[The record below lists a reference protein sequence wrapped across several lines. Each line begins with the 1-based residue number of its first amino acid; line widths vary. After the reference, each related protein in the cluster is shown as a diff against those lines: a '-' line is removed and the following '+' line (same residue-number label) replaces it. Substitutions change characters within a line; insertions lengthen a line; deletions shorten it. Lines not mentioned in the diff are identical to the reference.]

1 MSERRSNLRSR
12 KHLDYA
18 MIHAGKSVQFPTYG
32 FSPDHRPLSAPV
44 GDNTPRDYQPH
55 DLTEMKRLLG
65 EEKERNNVLEES
77 SQLEQIRKE
86 LEALRLRN
94 AALEKRAVQDS
105 QKETTLKDLRIN
117 PLVSSKVEQ
126 FLSQLDDSSSEESED
141 DDKTKK
147 KSTRG
152 RRHTLKSGKASK
164 LTSRVVN
171 PQLWPHS
178 NII

>member
-1 MSERRSNLRSR
+1 MSESKYNLCSR

-44 GDNTPRDYQPH
+44 GDNMPRDYQPH

-86 LEALRLRN
+86 LEVLPP
-94 AALEKRAVQDS
+94 VQCC
-105 QKETTLKDLRIN
+105 
-117 PLVSSKVEQ
+117 V
-126 FLSQLDDSSSEESED
+126 
-141 DDKTKK
+141 
-147 KSTRG
+147 
-152 RRHTLKSGKASK
+152 GKACCSGFPK
-164 LTSRVVN
+164 GNHAKRSAHQPSCVFQSGTVSFPARRM
-171 PQLWPHS
+171 
-178 NII
+178 